1 MVPIT
6 FFMFLKSKN
15 EKLLNFKI
23 FELIFFEILTS
34 MLLFLI
40 LSYLL

>member
-1 MVPIT
+1 
-6 FFMFLKSKN
+6 MFLKSKN
-15 EKLLNFKI
+15 EKLLNSKI